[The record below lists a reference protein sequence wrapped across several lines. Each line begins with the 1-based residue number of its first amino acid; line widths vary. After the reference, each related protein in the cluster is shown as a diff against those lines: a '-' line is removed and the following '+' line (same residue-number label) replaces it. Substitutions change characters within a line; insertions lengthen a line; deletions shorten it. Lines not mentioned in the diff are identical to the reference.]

1 MIFDILFSSA
11 AQDDLDGIFAY
22 ISVTLA
28 TPMAAKNL
36 SNSIHDALDTLSA
49 FPETFALCQ
58 DEPWVLRGVRVMP
71 IKKYRFYYIV
81 NHDAREVFILRVF
94 YYRQD
99 KKG

>member
-11 AQDDLDGIFAY
+11 AQDDLDGIFAH
-22 ISVTLA
+22 ISETLA
-28 TPMAAKNL
+28 APMAAKNL

-71 IKKYRFYYIV
+71 VKNYRFYYIV

>member
-11 AQDDLDGIFAY
+11 AQEDLDGIFAY

-71 IKKYRFYYIV
+71 VKNYRFYYIV

>member
-1 MIFDILFSSA
+1 M
-11 AQDDLDGIFAY
+11 
-22 ISVTLA
+22 TLA
-28 TPMAAKNL
+28 THMAAKNL

-71 IKKYRFYYIV
+71 VKNYRFYYIV